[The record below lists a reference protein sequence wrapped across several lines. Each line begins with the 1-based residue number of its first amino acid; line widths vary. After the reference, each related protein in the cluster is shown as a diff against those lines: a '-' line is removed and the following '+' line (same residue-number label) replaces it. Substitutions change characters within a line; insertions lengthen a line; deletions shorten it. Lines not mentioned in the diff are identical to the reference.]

1 MSTSFD
7 EESSMAELRLYEGT
21 GRSLS
26 KRVVAALSVGATLL
40 LAPAA
45 FYGGVAYGSHS
56 TTPQSAAMD
65 LVVEKDMI
73 ESEPKMQSCASATE
87 NCMSNKCCM
96 TSGAKCWRISDTTA
110 KCSKM
115 CPGGNCWVEK
125 PGYAFKPAYMT
136 RDNSIF
142 CYAVH
147 AVKKGTGITGEK
159 DLAIL
164 SAQLKNNVGLFSCN
178 DWEVFSDQP
187 AQLSPT
193 ISTRVVPANAEY
205 GKFFRKDKKDHYIN
219 TPLFYEAW
227 KLLKADG
234 RWAAM
239 SWTVKVDAPTV
250 FMPDHLRTILAT
262 KKDTPTGVYF
272 QNCKEVLEGFFGNL
286 EVVSAEGFKRFLEQM
301 DTSYTS
307 GCWRQETEV
316 CKKGWK
322 YGTWGED
329 LFMQR
334 TMDDAEVSKI
344 SDFSLTSS
352 GTCPGDRPKDKKKD
366 TKFVPTCTA
375 GDTKAAVHPFRDVK
389 SWFQCLGTI
398 TGKQYS

>member
-1 MSTSFD
+1 M
-7 EESSMAELRLYEGT
+7 G
-21 GRSLS
+21 
-26 KRVVAALSVGATLL
+26 
-40 LAPAA
+40 
-45 FYGGVAYGSHS
+45 
-56 TTPQSAAMD
+56 
-65 LVVEKDMI
+65 
-73 ESEPKMQSCASATE
+73 
-87 NCMSNKCCM
+87 
-96 TSGAKCWRISDTTA
+96 
-110 KCSKM
+110 
-115 CPGGNCWVEK
+115 
-125 PGYAFKPAYMT
+125 
-136 RDNSIF
+136 
-142 CYAVH
+142 AVH

-164 SAQLKNNVGLFSCN
+164 SAQLRNNVGLFSCN
-178 DWEVFSDQP
+178 DWEVFGDQP

-262 KKDTPTGVYF
+262 KRDDSTGVYF

-307 GCWRQETEV
+307 GCWRQESSPPTRS
-316 CKKGWK
+316 
-322 YGTWGED
+322 
-329 LFMQR
+329 M
-334 TMDDAEVSKI
+334 AS
-344 SDFSLTSS
+344 SS
-352 GTCPGDRPKDKKKD
+352 GKTSRITTSTRPCFTKPGNCSRL
-366 TKFVPTCTA
+366 TA
-375 GDTKAAVHPFRDVK
+375 GGRP
-389 SWFQCLGTI
+389 CLG
-398 TGKQYS
+398 Q

>member
-1 MSTSFD
+1 M
-7 EESSMAELRLYEGT
+7 G
-21 GRSLS
+21 
-26 KRVVAALSVGATLL
+26 
-40 LAPAA
+40 
-45 FYGGVAYGSHS
+45 
-56 TTPQSAAMD
+56 
-65 LVVEKDMI
+65 
-73 ESEPKMQSCASATE
+73 
-87 NCMSNKCCM
+87 
-96 TSGAKCWRISDTTA
+96 
-110 KCSKM
+110 
-115 CPGGNCWVEK
+115 
-125 PGYAFKPAYMT
+125 
-136 RDNSIF
+136 
-142 CYAVH
+142 
-147 AVKKGTGITGEK
+147 GTGITGEK

-178 DWEVFSDQP
+178 DWEVFSDKP

-193 ISTRVVPANAEY
+193 IGTRVVPANAEY
-205 GKFFRKDKKDHYIN
+205 GKFFRKDKPDHHIN

-250 FMPDHLRTILAT
+250 FMPDHLRTMLAT
-262 KKDTPTGVYF
+262 KKDDQTGVYF

-307 GCWRQETEV
+307 GCWRQDTEE

-322 YGTWGED
+322 Y
-329 LFMQR
+329 
-334 TMDDAEVSKI
+334 
-344 SDFSLTSS
+344 
-352 GTCPGDRPKDKKKD
+352 GTCPGDRPKDQKKN

-375 GDTKAAVHPFRDVK
+375 GDAKAAIHLFRDVK

>member
-1 MSTSFD
+1 M
-7 EESSMAELRLYEGT
+7 G
-21 GRSLS
+21 
-26 KRVVAALSVGATLL
+26 
-40 LAPAA
+40 
-45 FYGGVAYGSHS
+45 
-56 TTPQSAAMD
+56 
-65 LVVEKDMI
+65 
-73 ESEPKMQSCASATE
+73 
-87 NCMSNKCCM
+87 
-96 TSGAKCWRISDTTA
+96 
-110 KCSKM
+110 M

-205 GKFFRKDKKDHYIN
+205 GKFFRKDKPDHYVN

-262 KKDTPTGVYF
+262 KKDDQTGVYF

-286 EVVSAEGFKRFLEQM
+286 EVVSAE
-301 DTSYTS
+301 
-307 GCWRQETEV
+307 
-316 CKKGWK
+316 
-322 YGTWGED
+322 
-329 LFMQR
+329 
-334 TMDDAEVSKI
+334 VSKI
-344 SDFSLTSS
+344 SDFSLTSTALARVTGRRTRRRTPS
-352 GTCPGDRPKDKKKD
+352 LCPLALPVIPKLPSIHSATSNHGSNALAPLPASSTVRSWSERGGCVFFSYRNDRIRQSSLLAGPALSV
-366 TKFVPTCTA
+366 FV
-375 GDTKAAVHPFRDVK
+375 
-389 SWFQCLGTI
+389 
-398 TGKQYS
+398 